1 MEVRQAMLVQIAQL
15 EALRLNVVA
24 EITVNLNR
32 ITFLK
37 DRLFHEAAPQN
48 YLVSPLIRA
57 RAARVGV

>member
-37 DRLFHEAAPQN
+37 DRLFHEVAPQN